1 MRHAG
6 CCAISVGKLS
16 RRGAFCSTPRIRGA
30 LLSVLCLCF
39 FSVVPQMRAAQR
51 RITQGA
57 VPQASVD
64 PRQVRLP
71 VIDGTDIR
79 FARLSTADGLSQ
91 TKVAQI
97 VQDDQ
102 GFMWFGN
109 QYGLNRF
116 DGYNFKVF
124 VHDPRNPNSLSGVFI
139 SALFKDRDGTLWV
152 GCDQFLNK
160 FDRATETF
168 TKYPVPFV
176 SHISQDTAGILWLS
190 TPTGLFELLPATGR
204 IRRYSH
210 DSNDSSS
217 LNSNEIKS
225 SGEDKWGRFWVA
237 STEGMDEFDRRTG
250 KVTLHIP
257 LHEPSNGLSFYE
269 DLFGVFWIFHVSS
282 NALAMFDR
290 KTNTLTHYSFD

>member
-6 CCAISVGKLS
+6 CCDISVGKLS

-102 GFMWFGN
+102 GFMWFGT

-124 VHDPRNPNSLSGVFI
+124 VHDPGNPTSLSGVFI
-139 SALFKDRDGTLWV
+139 SALFKDRDGVLWV

-160 FDRATETF
+160 FDRTTETF
-168 TKYPVPFV
+168 ARYPVPFV
-176 SHISQDTAGILWLS
+176 THISQDTAGLLWL
-190 TPTGLFELLPATGR
+190 ATGAGLYSLDPAIGR
-204 IRRYSH
+204 IHRYSR
-210 DSNDSSS
+210 DPNDPSSLTSNDV
-217 LNSNEIKS
+217 KS
-225 SGEDKWGRFWVA
+225 TGED
-237 STEGMDEFDRRTG
+237 
-250 KVTLHIP
+250 
-257 LHEPSNGLSFYE
+257 
-269 DLFGVFWIFHVSS
+269 
-282 NALAMFDR
+282 
-290 KTNTLTHYSFD
+290 

>member
-16 RRGAFCSTPRIRGA
+16 RRGAF
-30 LLSVLCLCF
+30 LSVLCLCF

-51 RITQGA
+51 QIAQGA
-57 VPQASVD
+57 VPQANVD

-102 GFMWFGN
+102 GFMWFGT
-109 QYGLNRF
+109 QYGLNRY

-124 VHDPRNPNSLSGVFI
+124 VHDPRKPNSLSGVFI
-139 SALFKDRDGTLWV
+139 NALFKDRTGTLWV

-160 FDRATETF
+160 FDRKTETF
-168 TKYPVPFV
+168 TQYAVPSV
-176 SHISQDTAGILWLS
+176 YHISQDTTGVLWLATTS
-190 TPTGLFELLPATGR
+190 GLYELDPATGR
-204 IRRYSH
+204 IRR
-210 DSNDSSS
+210 
-217 LNSNEIKS
+217 
-225 SGEDKWGRFWVA
+225 
-237 STEGMDEFDRRTG
+237 
-250 KVTLHIP
+250 
-257 LHEPSNGLSFYE
+257 
-269 DLFGVFWIFHVSS
+269 
-282 NALAMFDR
+282 
-290 KTNTLTHYSFD
+290 